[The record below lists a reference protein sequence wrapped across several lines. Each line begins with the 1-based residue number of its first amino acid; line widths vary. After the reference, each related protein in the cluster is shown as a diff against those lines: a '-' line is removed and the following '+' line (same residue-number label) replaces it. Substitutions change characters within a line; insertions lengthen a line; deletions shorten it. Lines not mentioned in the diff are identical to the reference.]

1 VQMFHSATLKLTAWY
16 LGILMVIS
24 IIFSISIYEINFH
37 EVNVRLENLQHG
49 LTVIRADLTP
59 SSGMI
64 SGNSLREEQ
73 SEAAAHQMILSL
85 VYINVIILVGGGLG
99 SYWLARRTLRPIEEA
114 HEAQSRFTSDA
125 SHELRTPLAAMK
137 AEIEVTLRSG
147 TITTQEAR
155 ELLESNL
162 EEVNKLI
169 ALSEMLLNM
178 SRLDYDRLDKK
189 SIDMPALLDEVL
201 KAFPRKRFDVTARKK
216 AVAIGDKA
224 AFSELM
230 TILIENAIKYSPEKS
245 KITIRIFEKM
255 GRFGFEISNKGTISA
270 KDLEHVFERF
280 YRGDLSRTLSS
291 ENGYG
296 LGLALAKKI
305 VEIHAGDIHVST
317 KGERVTF
324 TVYLPTLRIPT
335 AKDRRDGKITT
346 K

>member
-1 VQMFHSATLKLTAWY
+1 MFHSATLKLTAWY
-16 LGILMVIS
+16 LGILMIIS
-24 IIFSISIYEINFH
+24 ILFSAAIYEINFH
-37 EVNVRLENLQHG
+37 EVNVRLENLQNG
-49 LTVIRADLTP
+49 LSINRTLKVSTGVYINGNDL
-59 SSGMI
+59 
-64 SGNSLREEQ
+64 RQEE

-85 VYINVIILVGGGLG
+85 LYINAIIFVAGGLG

-137 AEIEVTLRSG
+137 AEIEVSLRGG
-147 TITTQEAR
+147 TISSGEAR
-155 ELLESNL
+155 QLLESNL

-169 ALSEMLLNM
+169 SLSEMLLNM

-216 AVAIGDKA
+216 ATAVGDKA
-224 AFSELM
+224 ALAELM
-230 TILIENAIKYSPEKS
+230 TILIENAIKYSPERS
-245 KITIRIFEKM
+245 KINIRIFEKM
-255 GRFGFEISNKGTISA
+255 GRFGFEITNKGTIAA

-305 VEIHAGDIHVST
+305 VEIHAGDIHVFT
-317 KGERVTF
+317 KGEKVTF
-324 TVYLPTLRIPT
+324 TVYLPTLRIVS
-335 AKDRRDGKITT
+335 AKERRDGKITT

>member
-1 VQMFHSATLKLTAWY
+1 MFHSATLKLTAWY
-16 LGILMVIS
+16 LGILMIIS
-24 IIFSISIYEINFH
+24 ILFSAAIYEINFH
-37 EVNVRLENLQHG
+37 EVNVRLENLQNG
-49 LTVIRADLTP
+49 LSINRTLKVSTGVYINGNDL
-59 SSGMI
+59 
-64 SGNSLREEQ
+64 RQEE

-85 VYINVIILVGGGLG
+85 LYINAIIFVAGGLG

-137 AEIEVTLRSG
+137 AEIEVSLRGG
-147 TITTQEAR
+147 TISSSEAR

-201 KAFPRKRFDVTARKK
+201 KAFPRKRFDVMARKK
-216 AVAIGDKA
+216 ATAVGDKA
-224 AFSELM
+224 ALAELM
-230 TILIENAIKYSPEKS
+230 TILIENAIKYSPERS
-245 KITIRIFEKM
+245 KISIRIFEKM
-255 GRFGFEISNKGTISA
+255 GRFGFEITNKGTIAA

-305 VEIHAGDIHVST
+305 VEIHAGDIHVFT
-317 KGERVTF
+317 KGEKVTF
-324 TVYLPTLRIPT
+324 TVYLPTLRIVS
-335 AKDRRDGKITT
+335 AKERRDGKITT